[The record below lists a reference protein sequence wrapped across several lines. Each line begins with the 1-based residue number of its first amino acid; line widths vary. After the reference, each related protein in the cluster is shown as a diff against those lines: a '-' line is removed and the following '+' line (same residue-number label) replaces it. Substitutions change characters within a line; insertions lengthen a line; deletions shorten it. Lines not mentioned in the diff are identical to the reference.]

1 MAVNV
6 KVGLIGP
13 LDMLKF
19 KNMSKVR
26 EDYIQAAPA
35 NEITANYPINKKA
48 KLLHPDF
55 QKLVIAEIID
65 HPEAASKT
73 YIFKAKDGGPLAYFR
88 AGQYISL
95 KMQIGQSFISRP
107 YSICS
112 APKDALEGMLAIT
125 VQSKADGFA
134 ADYLL
139 ANAKIGDEF
148 TASGPQGN
156 FYYEDLRDALNVI
169 ALAGG
174 SGITPFLS
182 MAKAIADGTE
192 DFNLTIIF
200 GNRTEDS
207 ILFKDELGELA
218 ASCDKI
224 KILHVLSDEDSEY
237 YEHGFIT
244 ADLIKKLAPEE
255 YSVFVCGP
263 RAMYRF
269 LESELPKLDLP
280 EKYIRREIMGGLSER
295 RGGQMFHA
303 DHPPG
308 SERVHDPGQQR
319 GVHTRGYRARGHRG
333 SVEVPGRR
341 VRLVPLQGHLR

>member
-1 MAVNV
+1 MAVKV

-55 QKLVIAEIID
+55 QKLVIADIID

-95 KMQIGQSFISRP
+95 KMKIGASFVSRP

-112 APKDALEGMLAIT
+112 APKEALEGTLAIT

-134 ADYLL
+134 ADYFL
-139 ANAKIGDEF
+139 ANAAVGDEF

-156 FYYEDLRDALNVI
+156 FYYEVRER
-169 ALAGG
+169 
-174 SGITPFLS
+174 
-182 MAKAIADGTE
+182 K
-192 DFNLTIIF
+192 
-200 GNRTEDS
+200 
-207 ILFKDELGELA
+207 FKKE
-218 ASCDKI
+218 
-224 KILHVLSDEDSEY
+224 
-237 YEHGFIT
+237 
-244 ADLIKKLAPEE
+244 
-255 YSVFVCGP
+255 
-263 RAMYRF
+263 
-269 LESELPKLDLP
+269 
-280 EKYIRREIMGGLSER
+280 
-295 RGGQMFHA
+295 
-303 DHPPG
+303 
-308 SERVHDPGQQR
+308 
-319 GVHTRGYRARGHRG
+319 
-333 SVEVPGRR
+333 
-341 VRLVPLQGHLR
+341 

>member
-1 MAVNV
+1 MAVKV
-6 KVGLIGP
+6 QVGLIGP

-26 EDYIQAAPA
+26 EEHIQAAPA

-55 QKLVIAEIID
+55 QKLVIAEITD

-73 YIFKAKDGGPLAYFR
+73 FIFKAKDGGPLAYFR

-95 KMQIGQSFISRP
+95 KMKIGRSFISRP

-112 APKDALEGMLAIT
+112 APKEALEGTLAIT

-139 ANAKIGDEF
+139 ANAAVGDEF

-156 FYYEDLRDALNVI
+156 FYYEDLRDAKNVI

-207 ILFKDELGELA
+207 ILFKDELEELA
-218 ASCDKI
+218 TSCDKI
-224 KILHVLSDEDSEY
+224 KIVHVLSDEDKEC

-255 YSVFVCGP
+255 YSVFIC
-263 RAMYRF
+263 
-269 LESELPKLDLP
+269 
-280 EKYIRREIMGGLSER
+280 
-295 RGGQMFHA
+295 
-303 DHPPG
+303 
-308 SERVHDPGQQR
+308 
-319 GVHTRGYRARGHRG
+319 
-333 SVEVPGRR
+333 
-341 VRLVPLQGHLR
+341 